1 MECFYVVVF
10 FLCMFKSGST
20 VPHKGNITPHM
31 GVCVRGDARP
41 DLRGVSTYRLTSVS
55 WPALQGARHF

>member
-1 MECFYVVVF
+1 MLLF

-20 VPHKGNITPHM
+20 VPHKGDITPHV
-31 GVCVRGDARP
+31 GVCVGGGGGARP

-55 WPALQGARHF
+55 WPALQGARPF